1 MPFKD
6 LIWEIPNKRCVDV
19 EPATHK
25 YTVREGDVRGVVVLS
40 IATDTATERV
50 GGTAGQRMLFLRRLC
65 EIHLW
70 TKL

>member
-1 MPFKD
+1 MWSQQH
-6 LIWEIPNKRCVDV
+6 INIQS
-19 EPATHK
+19 
-25 YTVREGDVRGVVVLS
+25 EGDMRGVVVLS

-50 GGTAGQRMLFLRRLC
+50 GGTAGQRMLFLRRLW